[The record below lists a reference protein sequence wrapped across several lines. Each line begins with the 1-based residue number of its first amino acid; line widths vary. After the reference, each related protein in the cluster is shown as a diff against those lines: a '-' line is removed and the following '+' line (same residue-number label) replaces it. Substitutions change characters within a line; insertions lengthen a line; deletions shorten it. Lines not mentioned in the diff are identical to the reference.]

1 MAKNVVING
10 VTYNDVPQV
19 NIPTTDN
26 QTAVF
31 YDTSDGILP
40 ILSGRLLTG
49 SKAYG
54 AMGAVNGTMANNG
67 ALSATISDKTTIV
80 PLQEGYYTSGAIG
93 ISAQEQE
100 KIISG
105 NIKSGVTI
113 LGVSGSSTVKDVS
126 DGTTATASTVL
137 SGYYFYNAGG
147 TLVQGS
153 VTLPVISQ
161 DSVTKVLSI
170 V

>member
-1 MAKNVVING
+1 MARNVIING

-31 YDTSDGILP
+31 YDTSDGITFLQA
-40 ILSGRLLTG
+40 GNLLTG

-54 AMGAVNGTMANNG
+54 AFGAVIGTMANNG

-126 DGTTATASTVL
+126 DTTATTATVV
-137 SGYYFYNAGG
+137 SGYEFYGASGAK
-147 TLVQGS
+147 VQGS
-153 VTLPVISQ
+153 LTVPVISQ

-170 V
+170 S